1 MKNGEDTGG
10 VWLRLGKGRER
21 GPSDQLLGDMKG
33 CVMFLKSLTSS
44 AAVLA
49 ILLCGCSI
57 PYPHKTIRSFR
68 ITGRVVDAE
77 TGLPIAG
84 ARIQPLDYLRRSNSI
99 PATIPDLTTT
109 PVAVSDVDGCFK
121 LPRTK
126 NMRWTKTVL
135 APCYVGVSDGRR
147 YSLYIVTKPG
157 YVPVDFDPRYYDR
170 EANHL
175 KQRDFIIGDIQLSA
189 GDSLV
194 PKSWQHGS
202 K

>member
-1 MKNGEDTGG
+1 MKSYVT
-10 VWLRLGKGRER
+10 V
-21 GPSDQLLGDMKG
+21 
-33 CVMFLKSLTSS
+33 KSVIFS
-44 AAVLA
+44 AVAVFA
-49 ILLCGCSI
+49 ILLCGCAI
-57 PYPHKTIRSFR
+57 PYPHTSLRSFG

-84 ARIQPLDYLRRSNSI
+84 ARIQPSDYLRRSNSVPTI
-99 PATIPDLTTT
+99 IPDLTTT
-109 PVAVSDVDGCFK
+109 PVSVSEVEGRFK

-157 YVPVDFDPRYYDR
+157 YIPVEFNPKFYNRD
-170 EANHL
+170 ANHS
-175 KQRDFIIGDIQLSA
+175 KESDFTVGDIQLSA

-194 PKSWQHGS
+194 PKSWRHRS